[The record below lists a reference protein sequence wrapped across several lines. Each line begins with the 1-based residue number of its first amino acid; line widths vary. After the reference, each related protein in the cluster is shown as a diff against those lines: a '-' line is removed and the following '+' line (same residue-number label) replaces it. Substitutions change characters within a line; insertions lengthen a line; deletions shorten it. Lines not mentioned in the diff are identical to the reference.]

1 MNCAFCPHHKC
12 YTEGQNCTKYSH
24 EEVCGFYSED
34 DRRMMRAS
42 SATESR
48 NYMKMTRLEE
58 SAFFAKELGVKKIG
72 IAFCIGLANEAHFC
86 AQYFKNQGLAV
97 ESVCCKVCSVDKD
110 MLELEKIKPGKHE
123 AMCNPRTQ
131 AQLLNSAGT
140 ELNFIVGLCVGHDMQ
155 FTMASKAPVS
165 CLITKDRVLANNPAG
180 VVYSRYW
187 RRKLGILEDGTV

>member
-12 YTEGQNCTKYSH
+12 YTKGQNCTRFTH
-24 EEVCGFYSED
+24 DEVCEFYSED

-86 AQYFKNQGLAV
+86 AQYFKNQGFAV

-110 MLELEKIKPGKHE
+110 LLELEKIKPGQRE
-123 AMCNPRTQ
+123 AMCNPKTLAR
-131 AQLLNSAGT
+131 LLNDAGT
-140 ELNFIVGLCVGHDMQ
+140 ELNFIVGLCVGHDML

-165 CLITKDRVLANNPAG
+165 SIITKDRVLANNPAG
-180 VVYSRYW
+180 AVYSRYW

>member
-86 AQYFKNQGLAV
+86 AQYFKNQGFAV

-140 ELNFIVGLCVGHDMQ
+140 ELNFIVGMICSLPWPAKRRYRALLPKTACLPTTRQGRCTAVTGG
-155 FTMASKAPVS
+155 AS
-165 CLITKDRVLANNPAG
+165 
-180 VVYSRYW
+180 
-187 RRKLGILEDGTV
+187 LEF